1 MPQWRDRA
9 NVGPSS
15 ELCSLFPLCDLL
27 FRLTFYVMARFRFY
41 RRELNVASSQATN
54 TQISANFLLFSRW
67 SWSSLVIAPTPFSG
81 GSITSAIGASSEPKQ
96 SFKAGGSHLQW
107 LAFKKSV
114 EKRVTAVTSF

>member
-41 RRELNVASSQATN
+41 RRELTVAEFAGNQCADLSE
-54 TQISANFLLFSRW
+54 LLA
-67 SWSSLVIAPTPFSG
+67 L
-81 GSITSAIGASSEPKQ
+81 
-96 SFKAGGSHLQW
+96 L
-107 LAFKKSV
+107 
-114 EKRVTAVTSF
+114 